1 MNKNILS
8 SYAVFSKLKDEGKTI
23 YDVIRVFIAAYL
35 QEYKLYKFNLSQ
47 IVFGINSFYNF
58 KIPSAV
64 IRKALIKMNGIK
76 NNDDS
81 YSVDF
86 SLLLKID
93 ISQIKISNESINEV
107 LKLLIAYISKKTSKS
122 FSDFEIKDIYNDFFY
137 YLLHSSCSNQNMKYI
152 ASFLLENENNDSLIK
167 TINEIKEGA
176 IIYTGIT
183 TDLSI
188 DDNNLD
194 NLGFWKKKITIFLD
208 TEILFH
214 FYGFNGDYY
223 KQQANDFFSLVKE
236 INSKNRFV
244 FLKYFTNVKNEIYD
258 FFRAA
263 EDVVSKGVLRENSV
277 AMEAIVKGCKTPSD
291 IIDKRTAFFAFLK
304 NNLIEEDD
312 NSSYYID
319 ENNFKYNIEGA
330 EDIHQY
336 LNFINILRKGKNSGK
351 LIDIGFILITGK
363 SAILKQSWE
372 KYWQEKDIPRA
383 SSLDYMTEHFW
394 FILNKGFGSNT
405 KLKSFDVVAKA
416 RIVIA
421 SLISTNV
428 NEKFK
433 DINNRVD
440 NGELSLDEA
449 AKYVL
454 ALREETRLPENVK
467 SNEINYIL
475 NLLSED
481 DISKKIEENAIK
493 ENKLK
498 EIERQNIEK
507 DKVIE
512 EKNKELME
520 VQEKLKK
527 YKEKEKN
534 HKKRNKIFIYIIF
547 FIISIIFVFI
557 YFKYLSKILS
567 KVFINIFSEKG
578 NELVNIIGYLG
589 FCGINIPVLFNLL
602 KKTYLKIKNYI
613 SVIYKQKINSRNHKK

>member
-1 MNKNILS
+1 M
-8 SYAVFSKLKDEGKTI
+8 
-23 YDVIRVFIAAYL
+23 
-35 QEYKLYKFNLSQ
+35 
-47 IVFGINSFYNF
+47 
-58 KIPSAV
+58 
-64 IRKALIKMNGIK
+64 
-76 NNDDS
+76 
-81 YSVDF
+81 
-86 SLLLKID
+86 
-93 ISQIKISNESINEV
+93 
-107 LKLLIAYISKKTSKS
+107 
-122 FSDFEIKDIYNDFFY
+122 
-137 YLLHSSCSNQNMKYI
+137 
-152 ASFLLENENNDSLIK
+152 
-167 TINEIKEGA
+167 
-176 IIYTGIT
+176 
-183 TDLSI
+183 
-188 DDNNLD
+188 
-194 NLGFWKKKITIFLD
+194 
-208 TEILFH
+208 
-214 FYGFNGDYY
+214 
-223 KQQANDFFSLVKE
+223 
-236 INSKNRFV
+236 
-244 FLKYFTNVKNEIYD
+244 
-258 FFRAA
+258 
-263 EDVVSKGVLRENSV
+263 
-277 AMEAIVKGCKTPSD
+277 
-291 IIDKRTAFFAFLK
+291 
-304 NNLIEEDD
+304 
-312 NSSYYID
+312 
-319 ENNFKYNIEGA
+319 
-330 EDIHQY
+330 
-336 LNFINILRKGKNSGK
+336 
-351 LIDIGFILITGK
+351 
-363 SAILKQSWE
+363 
-372 KYWQEKDIPRA
+372 
-383 SSLDYMTEHFW
+383 DYMTEHFW